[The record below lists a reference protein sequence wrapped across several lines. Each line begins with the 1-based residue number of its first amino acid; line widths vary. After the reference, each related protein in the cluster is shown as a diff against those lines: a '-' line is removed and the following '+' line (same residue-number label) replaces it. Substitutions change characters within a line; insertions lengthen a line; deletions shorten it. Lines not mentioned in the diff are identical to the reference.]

1 MRDKDFT
8 KKEIADYCESVYRN
22 ESLTVR
28 QVTDRLGSMIKR
40 HLKHRDIGIES
51 SRVRVGQHSEVH
63 YRFTNI
69 NEKLNDDDRKK
80 AEVKEAHR
88 ISNKLREWK
97 DAIISLNLP
106 HHLIKKNLDKANKN
120 LAEYIPEFS
129 ESMSPDMD
137 INDLRNNWK
146 VIYKNE
152 RRGPNRAAVVKA
164 LQDIRFEHHAYYLL
178 QPIYVWVRKIATS
191 LDSEKRDNNVM
202 SQIKINPNFALETA
216 EQLIKDSIEKKLN
229 ASKFDLAIGIA
240 IATGRRRTE
249 IFKTAI
255 FDAIE
260 TTPEGHVVFS
270 GQLKTHDRA
279 LFDDLRPY
287 VIPCLIDRNLVISGL
302 ELLRELQCDDVVSY
316 LDKRGNEVKHS
327 VLEMP
332 LSDQYHTN
340 AVGKFYSHAANDR
353 IRSLFGTPAMEFR
366 HSRDMYSEIGYDK
379 YKKEGEGRS
388 SFRTRVYGHAKGQS
402 ETGRAYEKF
411 EISTDVEK
419 ASFIRTNEIK
429 VESSQNKPVVDV
441 LKELTPKI
449 EAWLRSPNAIR
460 IHNWLVT
467 QLEAGLPVENITAHY
482 IRKHI
487 MLPDVQQLNLRS
499 IQTYLSDKWANWEEN
514 KLLALEQAAEDEGL
528 DDIDDEI
535 DMIESEEDQPAEDE
549 VPGKEDATNEDKIP
563 AKKNNNK
570 PRFSVP
576 HKNDD
581 GTWKVE
587 FFIDDKKYT
596 EMVEDAEN
604 MQDAGAQAWQKWQIR
619 QDLPNVMPSPVILKQ
634 KSGWWLA
641 QIKYKGNILAE
652 AMTKSKLS
660 ARQAVETEY
669 RQNYKN

>member
-106 HHLIKKNLDKANKN
+106 HHLIEKNLDKANKN

-129 ESMSPDMD
+129 KSMSPDMD

-279 LFDDLRPY
+279 LFDDLKPY

-316 LDKRGNEVKHS
+316 LDKRGNEVKHG

-419 ASFIRTNEIK
+419 ASFIRTNETK

-563 AKKNNNK
+563 AEKNNK

-587 FFIDDKKYT
+587 FVIDDKKYT

-604 MQDAGAQAWQKWQIR
+604 MQDAGAQAWQQWQIR
-619 QDLPNVMPSPVILKQ
+619 QDLPNAMPSPVILKQ

-669 RQNYKN
+669 KQNYKN